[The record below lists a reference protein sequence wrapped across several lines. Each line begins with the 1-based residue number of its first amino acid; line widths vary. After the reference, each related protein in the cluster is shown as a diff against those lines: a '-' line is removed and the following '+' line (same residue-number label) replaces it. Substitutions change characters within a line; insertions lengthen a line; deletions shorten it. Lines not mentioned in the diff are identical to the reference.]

1 MSRLDD
7 PHSSYNDE
15 LKRLYDR
22 FKEESVQPDA
32 YFDEDDL
39 IEIFDYASDM
49 ADDATRI
56 DVLLVGARLYPSS
69 EPLMQRKACLVFDT
83 SGDES
88 ARRAVAPVAGSVI
101 GRLLALRIDK
111 PSRQQA
117 RERLESIID
126 GGSDFEDE
134 WIIQLVQTASEIGEF
149 AWLVESKER
158 IMRLTDYPQTFLY
171 EMVEVAKVNY
181 DYGVAMTCA
190 EQLTDLEPFNC
201 EFWENLAEIQI
212 AASKFDD
219 SINSADYALAIN
231 PESVRA
237 MMLKAQ
243 ALYEMC
249 RPCEEVV
256 AWLDK
261 AMEVEPDDPAPAHY
275 KALTL
280 YAAGFVPMAVDAL
293 EAYRRRHPDDL
304 PTVEYLNTITDGAI
318 PVDVMMAAMERAAE
332 GNDDWNA
339 KAEELIRAGRHGA
352 AVNMLVSSFR
362 LHQLPPVSAL
372 FIELYVCRRYKE
384 LQDYMDISAIAGWN
398 LRLPE
403 QLAYTL
409 SLLRIG
415 AEPQKVLES
424 IARTESLLD
433 IGSDDERS
441 LNASPLET
449 AGYRAVTAQIRRS
462 LLSGEQ
468 VDIDAID
475 PFPVMK

>member
-7 PHSSYNDE
+7 PHSSYNEE

-56 DVLLVGARLYPSS
+56 DVLLVGARLYPAS

-88 ARRAVAPVAGSVI
+88 ARRAVVPVADSVI

-111 PSRQQA
+111 PARQEA
-117 RERLESIID
+117 RDRLESIIAIE
-126 GGSDFEDE
+126 SDFEDE

-181 DYGVAMTCA
+181 DYAVATECA

-212 AASKFDD
+212 AASRFAD
-219 SINSADYALAIN
+219 SVSSADYALAIN

-243 ALYEMC
+243 ALYEMS
-249 RPCEEVV
+249 RPCDEVV

-261 AMEVEPDDPAPAHY
+261 AIAVEPDDPAPSHY

-280 YAAGFVPMAVDAL
+280 YAAGFTSMAVDAL

-304 PTVEYLNTITDGAI
+304 LTVEYLNTITDGAVS
-318 PVDVMMAAMERAAE
+318 VDVMMAAMEKAAE
-332 GNDDWNA
+332 SNDDWNA
-339 KAEELIRAGRHGA
+339 KADELIRAGRHGA
-352 AVNMLVSSFR
+352 AVNMLVASFR
-362 LHQLPPVSAL
+362 LHQIPPVSAL

-384 LQDYMDISAIAGWN
+384 LQDYLDLSTIAGWN

-403 QLAYTL
+403 LLACTL
-409 SLLRIG
+409 SMLRTG
-415 AEPQKVLES
+415 AEPQKVIDM

-433 IGSDDERS
+433 ISSDDERS
-441 LNASPLET
+441 LNASPLEI
-449 AGYRAVTAQIRRS
+449 AGYRAVTSRIRS
-462 LLSGEQ
+462 ALLAGEP
-468 VDIDAID
+468 VDVDAID